1 MTTIY
6 PTLDARTMSD
16 DELASHI
23 QFTNIRPD
31 ATRTDILAHLEV
43 CARYK
48 FNAAMVQMCWVPLA
62 REALRGTGVKVATC
76 IGLPMGGESLH
87 AKIALICEC
96 VALGAD
102 EIDYEPNMG
111 FYLSGMYDEFREE
124 AAAIVRA
131 ADGRPVKAMLEF
143 GFLKTEQERRHAAR
157 LINDGGVPWIKQSS
171 GWGAG
176 GIPATAADIRLL
188 RETVS
193 AHCKVKAS
201 GKVNTFARAVEVF
214 DAGAEMI
221 GTSSAPQILQRR
233 EGSLDG
239 Y

>member
-1 MTTIY
+1 MAVK
-6 PTLDARTMSD
+6 LDRLNARALNNE
-16 DELASHI
+16 ELASHI
-23 QFTNIRPD
+23 QFTQVKPET
-31 ATRTDILAHLEV
+31 TRDEIIKHLEV

-48 FNAAMVQMCWVPLA
+48 FNAAMIQMCWVPLA
-62 REALRGTGVKVATC
+62 REILSGTGVKVATC

-87 AKIALICEC
+87 AKIALIREC

-143 GFLKTEQERRHAAR
+143 GFLPTIEHKRRAAT
-157 LINDGGVPWIKQSS
+157 LIDEGGVQWIKQSS

-176 GIPATAADIRLL
+176 GIAATADDVRLL

-193 AHCKVKAS
+193 ERCKVKAS
-201 GKVNTFARAVEVF
+201 GKVNSYERAIEMF
-214 DAGAEMI
+214 EAGAEMI
-221 GTSSAPQILQRR
+221 GTSTGPYIIDRQQGPS
-233 EGSLDG
+233 SH

>member
-1 MTTIY
+1 MTVPI
-6 PTLDARTMSD
+6 PVLNAREMSD
-16 DELASHI
+16 EELASHI
-23 QFTNIRPD
+23 QFTLVRPE
-31 ATRTDILAHLEV
+31 ATRDEIIKHAET

-48 FNAAMVQMCWVPLA
+48 FNAAMVQMCWVPLVKDI
-62 REALRGTGVKVATC
+62 LKGTGVKVATC

-87 AKIALICEC
+87 AKIALIREC
-96 VALGAD
+96 IALGAD

-111 FYLSGMYDEFREE
+111 FYRSGMYDEFREE
-124 AAAIVRA
+124 AAQIVKA

-143 GFLKTEQERRHAAR
+143 GFLPTEEDKRRAAL
-157 LINDGGVPWIKQSS
+157 LIDEGGVHWIKQSS

-176 GIPATAADIRLL
+176 GIMATAADVRLL

-193 AHCKVKAS
+193 PRCKVKAS
-201 GKVNTFARAVEVF
+201 GKINSYERAIEMF

-221 GTSSAPQILQRR
+221 GTSTANHIIDRTQGPW
-233 EGSLDG
+233 EH

>member
-1 MTTIY
+1 MTAVY
-6 PTLDARTMSD
+6 HRLDARTMSN

-23 QFTNIRPD
+23 QFTNVRPESTRD
-31 ATRTDILAHLEV
+31 AIIAHLET

-48 FNAAMVQMCWVPLA
+48 FNAAMIQMCWVPLA
-62 REALRGTGVKVATC
+62 REVLRGTGVKVATC

-87 AKIALICEC
+87 AKIGLIREC

-143 GFLKTEQERRHAAR
+143 GFLKTEDDRRHAAR
-157 LINDGGVPWIKQSS
+157 LIDEGGVPWIKQSS

-176 GIPATAADIRLL
+176 GIAATPEDIRLL

-193 AHCKVKAS
+193 ERCKVKAS
-201 GKVNTFARAVEVF
+201 GQVNSFAKAVAVF

-221 GTSSAPQILQRR
+221 GTSGAPAILQRR
-233 EGSLDG
+233 DG
-239 Y
+239 IL

>member
-1 MTTIY
+1 MQDSH
-6 PTLDARTMSD
+6 PKLDARTMSD
-16 DELASHI
+16 AQLASHI
-23 QFTNIRPD
+23 QYTNIRPD
-31 ATRTDILAHLEV
+31 ATRNDIISHLETS
-43 CARYK
+43 ARYK

-62 REALRGTGVKVATC
+62 REVLQGTGVHVATC

-87 AKIALICEC
+87 AKIGLIREC

-102 EIDYEPNMG
+102 DIDYEPNMG

-131 ADGRPVKAMLEF
+131 AGGHEVKAMLEF
-143 GFLKTEQERRHAAR
+143 GFLKTTDERRHAAR
-157 LINDGGVPWIKQSS
+157 LIEEGGVHWIKQSS

-176 GIPATAADIRLL
+176 GIPATAEDIRLL

-193 AHCKVKAS
+193 ERCRVKAS
-201 GKVNTFARAVEVF
+201 GKVNSFQRAVEVF

-221 GTSSAPQILQRR
+221 GTSSAPLIMQTRH
-233 EGSLDG
+233 SSPDG
-239 Y
+239 G